1 MTNQSR
7 SPVDVP
13 PPPPPSTFDN
23 AAGQPWAFLGSGS
36 MQMDEDPASTPS
48 GQVPYSRSFSVRL
61 EGSGFSRSGS
71 EGPSLGVLRV
81 SEIAETGD
89 DAGSGTPR
97 STDLPTIRFVFP
109 ESPRRAAKQPL
120 SSFEASTKGLGPLE
134 AFQKAQHREAAAQG
148 TSSSSPSSSS
158 ANLARS
164 LTRILSP
171 RPLQPPTHHPYL
183 TGHWSS
189 PSLLTGASTEDSNS
203 YHFPPLTT
211 SRTSQPQ
218 PHLARQ
224 QSHFSS
230 WGTSTYSS
238 PAPLSPPPVDLTPVV
253 ETHAAERD
261 RYLPPSLSPD
271 ETRRRT
277 TSAPPML

>member
-1 MTNQSR
+1 
-7 SPVDVP
+7 
-13 PPPPPSTFDN
+13 
-23 AAGQPWAFLGSGS
+23 
-36 MQMDEDPASTPS
+36 MQMDEDPASTPR

-61 EGSGFSRSGS
+61 EGSGFSRGGS

-81 SEIAETGD
+81 SEIAETGY

-120 SSFEASTKGLGPLE
+120 SSFEASTQGLGPLE
-134 AFQKAQHREAAAQG
+134 AFQKAQHRETAAQG
-148 TSSSSPSSSS
+148 TSSSSPSSSA

-171 RPLQPPTHHPYL
+171 RPLQPSAHQPYL

-189 PSLLTGASTEDSNS
+189 PSLLTGTSTDSNS
-203 YHFPPLTT
+203 YHFPPLAT
-211 SRTSQPQ
+211 SRSSQPQ

-224 QSHFSS
+224 SHFSS
-230 WGTSTYSS
+230 RGTSTYSS
-238 PAPLSPPPVDLTPVV
+238 PAPLSPPPVDLTPVL
-253 ETHAAERD
+253 ETHAAERE

-277 TSAPPML
+277 TSAPPMLRAERETGAEA